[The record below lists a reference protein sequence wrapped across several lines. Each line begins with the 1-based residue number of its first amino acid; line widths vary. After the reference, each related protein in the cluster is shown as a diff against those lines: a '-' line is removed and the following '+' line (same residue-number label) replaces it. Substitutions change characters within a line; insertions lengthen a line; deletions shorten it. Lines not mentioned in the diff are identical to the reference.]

1 MLQLTIKN
9 MLEAKEKNNRKFY
22 QRVEIISQKIE
33 YVKINKNE
41 ILELKTTI
49 KIKIQL
55 MVSST
60 VWRYSIFMYF
70 GNLVLLVLIL
80 TNT

>member
-1 MLQLTIKN
+1 

-33 YVKINKNE
+33 YVKINQNE

-55 MVSST
+55 MFSSA

-80 TNT
+80 PNT